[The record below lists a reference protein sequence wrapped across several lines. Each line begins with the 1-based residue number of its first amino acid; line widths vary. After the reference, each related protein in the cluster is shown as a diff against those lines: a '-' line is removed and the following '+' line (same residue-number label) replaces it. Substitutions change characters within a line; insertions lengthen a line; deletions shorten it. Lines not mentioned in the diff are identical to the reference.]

1 MAWWG
6 YQMKKTLLALS
17 LLAPLSMAQ
26 SALADGEDAEEKAW
40 GPLSITATVT
50 SDYRFRG
57 QSQKSR
63 DAALQGSIDFQSET
77 GFFAGVWAS
86 GVDFSDT
93 GDTSTFME
101 VDFYAG
107 YNFTLG
113 EGTEGGIK
121 ATYYHYADGP
131 SVIGYDYWEVQAS
144 LSHDFGP
151 ASLSAEV
158 NYSPEYF
165 FETGEA
171 LAVAG
176 GVDVPLSDKF
186 TLSGHVGHQSIDNNG
201 AFGTP
206 DWVYW
211 DLGVSA
217 ELGRFT
223 LDVRYVDTNLSYTE
237 CFLGTNLCE
246 GGVVGTISLTLP

>member
-1 MAWWG
+1 
-6 YQMKKTLLALS
+6 MKKTLLALS

-26 SALADGEDAEEKAW
+26 TALADGEAAEDKAW
-40 GPLSITATVT
+40 GPLSITVTAT

-63 DAALQGSIDFQSET
+63 DAALQGSIDLQSET
-77 GFFAGVWAS
+77 GLFAGVWAS
-86 GVDFSDT
+86 GIDFSDT
-93 GDTSTFME
+93 GDTTTFME

-107 YNFTLG
+107 YNIALG
-113 EGTEGGIK
+113 EGTEGSVK
-121 ATYYHYADGP
+121 ATYYYYADGP
-131 SVIGYDYWEVQAS
+131 SVIGYDYWEFQAT

-151 ASLSAEV
+151 ASLSVEV

-186 TLSGHVGHQSIDNNG
+186 TLNGHVGHQSIDDNIG
-201 AFGTP
+201 FGTP
-206 DWVYW
+206 DWIYY
-211 DLGVSA
+211 DIGVTA

-223 LDVRYVDTNLSYTE
+223 LDVRYVNTNLSDAE
-237 CFLGTNLCE
+237 CFSGTNLCE